1 RAHRRVA
8 CRRPSG
14 GRRCGAGGV
23 AAQRRRRGVRRGDRA
38 VVRGGDGTGAWGG
51 RDRGGP
57 RGSGPVTPRRRRLVL
72 PDHPDHYALHDDIAL
87 VHPQR
92 AHGGVRGLESD
103 PAARLA
109 VEPFHRGAGAV
120 HERHHGLAIVGL
132 VTFVHD
138 DEIAVLDVLVDH
150 RLAADLEHVAAAA
163 ARNELV
169 GHGDRF
175 VPAHGL
181 NGLAR
186 RYEPEQRQLGGAG
199 LPLGRHDFYGPALVV
214 GAADVAFAL
223 EVGEMLVHG
232 GQGLTG

>member
-1 RAHRRVA
+1 
-8 CRRPSG
+8 
-14 GRRCGAGGV
+14 
-23 AAQRRRRGVRRGDRA
+23 
-38 VVRGGDGTGAWGG
+38 
-51 RDRGGP
+51 
-57 RGSGPVTPRRRRLVL
+57 
-72 PDHPDHYALHDDIAL
+72 
-87 VHPQR
+87 
-92 AHGGVRGLESD
+92 
-103 PAARLA
+103 
-109 VEPFHRGAGAV
+109 
-120 HERHHGLAIVGL
+120 
-132 VTFVHD
+132 
-138 DEIAVLDVLVDH
+138 
-150 RLAADLEHVAAAA
+150 DLEHVAAAA

-232 GQGLTG
+232 GQGLKAELSSDLLEARSVALGRDVARNEVQDLALTASERHAVSRRQPEANLPENAPNARMTGASLDAILSATLG